1 MYLYAVNRVVVE
13 AMESFILL
21 RITLLESL
29 CAFFWRWQRR
39 RIGQYLAQMLMLI

>member
-29 CAFFWRWQRR
+29 CAFFGDGSVDELDS
-39 RIGQYLAQMLMLI
+39 ILHKC